1 MFSYIKSPK
10 IKVVKIGFIGKFLNE
25 NKLKANG
32 ILISLGTSKIGY
44 KKNINILSKIIKNNT
59 YKNYQFYVDKNLIRN
74 KKTLP
79 KNIKVANFS
88 DEMFKK
94 IRIALIKPGFSTIQD
109 CLRRGIP
116 IVSYLENY
124 NEEFLNNARVL
135 KKTKIGKY
143 FYDFEA
149 ALKETFLRA
158 NNNTDIMKTKNICKK
173 LKWRGEINFQ
183 RQIKKLLDAKT
194 TYLYTN

>member
-1 MFSYIKSPK
+1 M
-10 IKVVKIGFIGKFLNE
+10 
-25 NKLKANG
+25 
-32 ILISLGTSKIGY
+32 
-44 KKNINILSKIIKNNT
+44 
-59 YKNYQFYVDKNLIRN
+59 IRN

-149 ALKETFLRA
+149 ALK
-158 NNNTDIMKTKNICKK
+158 KK
-173 LKWRGEINFQ
+173 LS
-183 RQIKKLLDAKT
+183 
-194 TYLYTN
+194 